1 MIFRKSIVILFALF
15 LHSGF
20 LCGQQLIFSTFQR
33 VNYLIPYRISD
44 EKILLTGNAI
54 LREMAKDVLREPWQ
68 VRLQV
73 SGELVLKITGNGGQ
87 NHLDISLRNQFMG
100 GDTLYRHFP
109 VAGVL
114 RPSLVNMKLK
124 WANRADT
131 SGYTEQALIA
141 IPVEQEDSLLYSI
154 PIAPFDTVADTLM
167 VRDIVFSYDSLAL
180 KEFQNK
186 VGLIHDYY
194 ASVSLLDSLQ
204 LFTSSLHLENQELL
218 PVNFLKISE
227 LCRVIDRIDRRDFPG
242 RLLHHGYDPSG
253 LMAKYSRLFKQS
265 RTLIYTFLDELHK
278 TGAIPWDHDV
288 ARLARYFTSRV
299 FSYVRRSYLMDQQQG
314 LIYHDCLDHF
324 FDNVAFPPEENVVPV
339 LLSKMFA
346 DSGQDT
352 VGSYVSKEIYAAYLA
367 VAEELMLNH
376 AYAEAFSMMEN
387 GGRFIDGNPG
397 LKGFKADEDI
407 TSRAAEG
414 ICDSYVGIASTC
426 IRNHKFNMA
435 EKYLAR
441 ADQYAVTYS
450 RYIRSDSNYRAVFS
464 ELFFMRNADCDQL
477 LEEKRY
483 AEALNCYQQ
492 FENAYSARDLARVK
506 SVLDDKKSIAA
517 AGLGNLS
524 TMLSEDA
531 LKRKDAD
538 TALYYYDKAIA
549 LRKESNVRPES
560 DIRLDSLAPV
570 MARIKITRISREGA
584 IALEK
589 RQFTLS
595 VTRYKEA
602 KALAADYQVVPGRE
616 FDSSFR
622 QAMKNY
628 LIIQLSA
635 SQKKIWLNQFDSAQM
650 ALERAKAGG
659 FDFGLLQEPDFE
671 AAMDHFK
678 TKIMEQQCR
687 NLRDSFDLRMIRAD
701 RNIALLNFINA
712 LAYLREA
719 QTFLQAMPGCGIVE
733 IGVSDSISKYAIP
746 ADYQHK
752 IRDAGTHTATGNYR
766 EAIVELDESQRLFR
780 MHDLNRFG
788 LKMEDLYDFIRGRNN
803 PYLSGKAIVYC
814 LESGKA
820 EDALKYLRL
829 AHDQGLPSVSCYEV
843 QGLLGAQ
850 FAAVDYRK
858 SPVADPLKSVAG
870 YVPEEKW
877 YDTFR
882 KSYLQKW
889 SALDKK

>member
-1 MIFRKSIVILFALF
+1 MIFRKSIIVLFALF

-73 SGELVLKITGNGGQ
+73 SGELVLKISGNGGQ

-114 RPSLVNMKLK
+114 RPTLVNMKLK

-167 VRDIVFSYDSLAL
+167 VRDIVFYYDSLAL
-180 KEFQNK
+180 KEFLNK

-242 RLLHHGYDPSG
+242 KLLHHGYDPSG

-288 ARLARYFTSRV
+288 DRLARYFTSRV

-352 VGSYVSKEIYAAYLA
+352 VGSYVSKEIYTAYQA
-367 VAEELMLNH
+367 VAEELMLKH
-376 AYAEAFSMMEN
+376 EYAAAFSMMEN
-387 GGRFIDGNPG
+387 GKRFIEGNPA
-397 LKGFKADEDI
+397 LKGFQPDEEI
-407 TSRAAEG
+407 ISKAAEG
-414 ICDSYVGIASTC
+414 ICNSYVGIASTC
-426 IRNHKFNMA
+426 IRNHKFSMA

-441 ADQYAVTYS
+441 ADQYAVAYS
-450 RYIRSDSNYRAVFS
+450 KYIRSDSNYRAVFS

-477 LEEKRY
+477 LEEKKY
-483 AEALNCYQQ
+483 AEALDCYQQ
-492 FENAYSARDLARVK
+492 FEHAYTARDLARVK
-506 SVLDDKKSIAA
+506 TILDNKKSIAA

-524 TMLSEDA
+524 AILSEDA
-531 LKRKDAD
+531 LKRKDPD
-538 TALYYYDKAIA
+538 TALFYYDKAIA
-549 LRKESNVRPES
+549 LREESNIRPAT
-560 DIRLDSLAPV
+560 DTRLDSLAPV
-570 MARIKITRISREGA
+570 MARIKFARITMDGA
-584 IALEK
+584 NALEK
-589 RQFTLS
+589 RQYALAVSRF
-595 VTRYKEA
+595 REA
-602 KALAADYQVVPGRE
+602 KAMAVAYRFEAGRE
-616 FDSSFR
+616 FDSSYR
-622 QAMKNY
+622 QAMKHHI
-628 LIIQLSA
+628 IIQLSA
-635 SQKKIWLNQFDSAQM
+635 SQKKIWLNQFDSAQL
-650 ALERAKAGG
+650 ALERAKGAG

-671 AAMDHFK
+671 SAIDHFK
-678 TKIMEQQCR
+678 LKIREQKCR
-687 NLRDSFDLRMIRAD
+687 NLHDSVDLRMIRAD
-701 RNIALLNFINA
+701 RSIALLNFINA
-712 LAYLREA
+712 MAYLREA
-719 QTFLQAMPGCGIVE
+719 QTFLLAMPECSMVE
-733 IGVSDSISKYAIP
+733 IKVSDSIAKYAQA
-746 ADYQHK
+746 ADYQQK
-752 IRDAGTHTATGNYR
+752 IRDAGTHVATGNYR
-766 EAIVELDESQRLFR
+766 EAVVELDESQRLFR
-780 MHDLNRFG
+780 MHNLNRFG

-803 PYLSGKAIVYC
+803 PYLSEKAIVYC
-814 LESGKA
+814 MESGKA

-889 SALDKK
+889 GALVKK